1 MEPPHQLPRLST
13 KNRVG
18 IACLIPAFTLPM
30 STVMAQDADEL
41 AKQLSNPVASLI
53 SVPFQNNFD
62 FGGGRDDDGFRYT
75 LNVQPVIPVSISE
88 DWNMISRTI
97 LPILYQED
105 YVDDGGWDQT
115 GLGDTLQSLFFSPK
129 APTASGMIWGVGPAF
144 LLPTGTNDSLGSEKW
159 GAGPTGL
166 FLFQKSTW
174 TYGVLANHIW
184 DVAGDEDPADIS
196 STFIQPFLAYGAGG
210 GITYTV
216 NTESTYDWEHEQWT
230 VPVNFMVT
238 KVTKLGGQMVS
249 LGGGLKWVAEAPEGG
264 ADWGVRLNI
273 VLLFPK

>member
-13 KNRVG
+13 KNRAG
-18 IACLIPAFTLPM
+18 IACLIPVFTLPV

-41 AKQLSNPVASLI
+41 AKQLSNPVANLI

-129 APTASGMIWGVGPAF
+129 APTASGMIWGIGPAF

-166 FLFQKSTW
+166 FLFQKSAW
-174 TYGVLANHIW
+174 TYGALANHIW
-184 DVAGDEDPADIS
+184 DVAGDEDRADIS

-210 GITYTV
+210 GVTYTV
-216 NTESTYDWEHEQWT
+216 NTESTYDWEREQWT
-230 VPVNFMVT
+230 VPINFMVT

-264 ADWGVRLNI
+264 ADWGVRLNL